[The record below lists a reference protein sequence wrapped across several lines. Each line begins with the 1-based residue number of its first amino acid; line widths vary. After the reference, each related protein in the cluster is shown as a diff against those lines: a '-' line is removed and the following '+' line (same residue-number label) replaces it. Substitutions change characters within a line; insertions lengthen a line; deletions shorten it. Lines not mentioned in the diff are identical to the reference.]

1 MRKISE
7 IVIHC
12 SATKPDVDVGVRDIR
27 QWHVQGQGWRD
38 IGYHLVI
45 RLSGLVEAGRPL
57 EQIGA
62 HVAGHN
68 ADSVGICLVGG
79 LGENGRPEAAFTP
92 EQWAALRAKLAELK
106 NAFPEAL
113 ILGHRDFPGVTKA
126 CPSFD
131 VKTWLAEALKKD

>member
-1 MRKISE
+1 MRKINE
-7 IVIHC
+7 IVLHC
-12 SATKPDVDVGVRDIR
+12 SGTRPDADIGAR
-27 QWHVQGQGWRD
+27 EIREWHVQGQGWRD

-45 RLSGLVEAGRPL
+45 RLNGLIETGRPL
-57 EQIGA
+57 DQAGA

-79 LGENGRPEAAFTP
+79 LGENGRPEAAFAP

-106 NAFPEAL
+106 NAFPGAH

-131 VKTWLAEALKKD
+131 VKTWLMREGL